1 MKVNNNQKEFLYQAM
16 KFGIVGVLNTLLTLF
31 IIWICLRLFHWS
43 DTVSNVVGYGLGVIN
58 SFFWNRK
65 WTFAYKGKLS
75 TSFTKF
81 IVVFIVSYLV
91 QLGVLQLLLRY
102 LHTDNYYCHL
112 LAMVVYTVINFSLNK
127 IFTFKNKTE

>member
-1 MKVNNNQKEFLYQAM
+1 M

-112 LAMVVYTVINFSLNK
+112 LAMVVYTVINFVLNK
-127 IFTFKNKTE
+127 INIKFVSD